1 MGTKSKDGAGTT
13 RGASGTGAVPG
24 PGEPHETRETLERHR
39 SFGAPSRLDGSGAD
53 AHGTVG
59 VQDAYAPRA
68 FVEEGAVETIH
79 QANAT
84 FLALVARRAN
94 APQAAFGVAPPIVQ
108 RIAALHPNARRRAAQ
123 CPYTLFDLRFADAPF
138 WREAAHDAAAHL
150 ADERAAAEAA
160 DAAHAAHAG
169 HGVHAGHGASAPVRP
184 VLEIAG
190 GDAHVAVFALKAVFL
205 AWHLARNPDGMAVVA
220 LGMTPDVVETW
231 RGLPLSAFDRY
242 AGAALPFLTARW
254 GGHARF
260 WPRLLDAA
268 EHAGGDQAERV
279 RLLGLQLLATET
291 CRGYLPKRPRKPP
304 GA

>member
-1 MGTKSKDGAGTT
+1 MGTESKDGAGTT
-13 RGASGTGAVPG
+13 RGAGADATGGTVRML
-24 PGEPHETRETLERHR
+24 ETFDA
-39 SFGAPSRLDGSGAD
+39 SSRLDAAAAD
-53 AHGTVG
+53 ALGTVG

-84 FLALVARRAN
+84 FLALVARRPN
-94 APQAAFGVAPPIVQ
+94 APDTAFGVAPPIVQ
-108 RIAALHPNARRRAAQ
+108 RLAALHPNARRRAAQ

-138 WREAAHDAAAHL
+138 WRETAHDAVAHL
-150 ADERAAAEAA
+150 ADERAAAEAVDGA
-160 DAAHAAHAG
+160 RAGHTGHAASIPA
-169 HGVHAGHGASAPVRP
+169 RP

-205 AWHLARNPDGMAVVA
+205 AWHLARSPDGMAVVA

-231 RGLPLSAFDRY
+231 RGLPLSAFDRC

-268 EHAGGDQAERV
+268 EHAGSDHAERV

-291 CRGYLPKRPRKPP
+291 CRSYLPKRPRKPP

>member
-1 MGTKSKDGAGTT
+1 MGTKSKYGAGTT
-13 RGASGTGAVPG
+13 RGASGTSAARA
-24 PGEPHETRETLERHR
+24 PGETHEARETLDMHR

-68 FVEEGAVETIH
+68 FVEEGAVETVH

-94 APQAAFGVAPPIVQ
+94 APDSAFGVAPPIVQ
-108 RIAALHPNARRRAAQ
+108 RLAALDPNARRRAAQ

-138 WREAAHDAAAHL
+138 WRETAQDAVAHL
-150 ADERAAAEAA
+150 ADERAAA
-160 DAAHAAHAG
+160 D
-169 HGVHAGHGASAPVRP
+169 APVTAHVGSIPARP

-268 EHAGGDQAERV
+268 EHAGGDHAERV